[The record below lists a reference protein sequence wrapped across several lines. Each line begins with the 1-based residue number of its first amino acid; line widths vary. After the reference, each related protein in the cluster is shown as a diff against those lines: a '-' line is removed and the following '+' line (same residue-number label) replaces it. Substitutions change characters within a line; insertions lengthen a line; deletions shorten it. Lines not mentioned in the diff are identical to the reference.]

1 MSNRYDD
8 TLEGEEQIRQMVSF
22 QVQEIVD
29 GDGRGVIRTGTRG
42 CVGEEENVEETLRM
56 TQKVSN
62 KYNSENNNEMAW
74 CESPTVSRRDWTG
87 RRSALVLVFMKAEVM
102 RIR

>member
-1 MSNRYDD
+1 MSNRYDE

-29 GDGRGVIRTGTRG
+29 GDRRGVGYSGVEQEDVSERRRT
-42 CVGEEENVEETLRM
+42 EDEEETLRM

-62 KYNSENNNEMAW
+62 QYNSDNNNQMKW
-74 CESPTVSRRDWTG
+74 CESPIMSRRDWT
-87 RRSALVLVFMKAEVM
+87 
-102 RIR
+102 

>member
-1 MSNRYDD
+1 MGTDAGYSG
-8 TLEGEEQIRQMVSF
+8 LEQEDVS
-22 QVQEIVD
+22 E
-29 GDGRGVIRTGTRG
+29 RRRT
-42 CVGEEENVEETLRM
+42 EDEEETLRM

-62 KYNSENNNEMAW
+62 KYNSENNNQMAW

>member
-29 GDGRGVIRTGTRG
+29 GDRRRVLEQEDVSERRRT
-42 CVGEEENVEETLRM
+42 EDEEETLRM

-62 KYNSENNNEMAW
+62 QYNLDNNNQMEW
-74 CESPTVSRRDWTG
+74 CESLTMSRRDWTKKCSG
-87 RRSALVLVFMKAEVM
+87 AGVYEG
-102 RIR
+102 

>member
-1 MSNRYDD
+1 MSNRND

-29 GDGRGVIRTGTRG
+29 GDGRGVLRTGTGG
-42 CVGEEENVEETLRM
+42 CVGEEDEEETLRM

-62 KYNSENNNEMAW
+62 KYNSENNNQMAW

-87 RRSALVLVFMKAEVM
+87 LDEEVLWCWFL
-102 RIR
+102 

>member
-1 MSNRYDD
+1 MSNRHDD

-29 GDGRGVIRTGTRG
+29 GDRHGVLRTGTGG
-42 CVGEEENVEETLRM
+42 CVGEDKTLRL

-62 KYNSENNNEMAW
+62 QYNSDNNNQMAW
-74 CESPTVSRRDWTG
+74 CKSPTMSR
-87 RRSALVLVFMKAEVM
+87 
-102 RIR
+102 

>member
-1 MSNRYDD
+1 MGTDAGYSG
-8 TLEGEEQIRQMVSF
+8 LEQEDVS
-22 QVQEIVD
+22 E
-29 GDGRGVIRTGTRG
+29 RRRT
-42 CVGEEENVEETLRM
+42 EDEEETLRM

-62 KYNSENNNEMAW
+62 QYNSDNNNQW
-74 CESPTVSRRDWTG
+74 NGVRVQQCRDETG